1 MESNFPQG
9 EPKVTE
15 VQQPSPLQTD
25 RPGMIDTINRPKPS
39 ITDQP
44 WQEWLDIA
52 FDFLAKI
59 PDQLGGFFS
68 NYNKPLVTLVL
79 ILSGLVSVYI
89 TLAVLDAIDDIPLL
103 SPVLELVGLAYT
115 GWFVWRYLLKASTR
129 KELLA
134 EFEALKSQVVGR
146 ITDEG

>member
-15 VQQPSPLQTD
+15 VQQPSTITTEP
-25 RPGMIDTINRPKPS
+25 PGMIDKINRSQPAAS
-39 ITDQP
+39 DQP

-59 PDQLGGFFS
+59 PDQLTRFFS
-68 NYNKPLVTLVL
+68 NYNRPLVTLVL
-79 ILSGLVSVYI
+79 ILSSLVSVYI

-103 SPVLELVGLAYT
+103 SPILELVGLGYT

-134 EFEALKSQVVGR
+134 EFEALKAQVVGR
-146 ITDEG
+146 MTDEG